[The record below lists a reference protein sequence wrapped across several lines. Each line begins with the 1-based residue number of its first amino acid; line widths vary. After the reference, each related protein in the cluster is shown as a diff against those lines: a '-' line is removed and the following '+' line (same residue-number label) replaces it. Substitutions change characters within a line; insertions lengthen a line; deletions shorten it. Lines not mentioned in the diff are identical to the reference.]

1 MHSFSLCWHFPSHT
15 EQVALPVF
23 STKGTVPLWYWSSH
37 TKLAAYEAPPSF
49 SPLSFP
55 PVDTEASAS
64 FSPCLF
70 CNHNFPH
77 DTWIPSLQVFQV
89 YASAPPPHLSPR
101 WYHLQESDCLN
112 LCNQL
117 CAAYLQLPVIKVTD
131 VQYQQV
137 CMPLYFEGVNKL
149 RVSFSRKDHS
159 LPYLL
164 SFLQLAACY

>member
-1 MHSFSLCWHFPSHT
+1 MKPH
-15 EQVALPVF
+15 
-23 STKGTVPLWYWSSH
+23 
-37 TKLAAYEAPPSF
+37 PSF
-49 SPLSFP
+49 SPHPFP

-89 YASAPPPHLSPR
+89 YASAPPHLSPR
-101 WYHLQESDCLN
+101 WYHLQESDCLD

-117 CAAYLQLPVIKVTD
+117 CTAYLQLPVISVITEA
-131 VQYQQV
+131 QYRQV
-137 CMPLYFEGVNKL
+137 CVPLYFEGVNKL
-149 RVSFSRKDHS
+149 RVSFSCRDHS

-164 SFLQLAACY
+164 LSFIQLAACYLRKSVFLNTQTVILVHMQLLKTVIC